1 MFYRRKILLGLMQLI
16 GGEVEKL
23 RLQKLLFLYSKKK
36 KDSEYDFIPYKYGCY
51 SYSASAD
58 LSALSRKEIINES
71 DNSYFKE
78 DNIDYLKLLKPQ
90 DKTYLEEVV
99 ESYGK
104 MSKNSLIVHTYIN
117 FPFYAT
123 KSVIAKNVLN
133 DTLYQRVIDAT
144 PNETETILFTIG
156 YEGVSLEKYLS
167 KLVSNNIHV
176 LVDVRKNPLSM
187 KFGFS
192 KTLLKRYC
200 ESLNVQYIH
209 VPNVGIESNKR
220 KKLNNQIDYDDL
232 FEDYKLTTLK
242 SNIESQEEILR
253 ILDKYKRIALTCF
266 EANICQCHR
275 LHLSES
281 LKNINPTLKVRHI

>member
-242 SNIESQEEILR
+242 S
-253 ILDKYKRIALTCF
+253 
-266 EANICQCHR
+266 
-275 LHLSES
+275 
-281 LKNINPTLKVRHI
+281 